1 MNRPR
6 PAQGLAATGRS
17 RRLALAVGLTL
28 AAVAATPA
36 ASHAATLGPATVEGV
51 DSIAYTAGNGE
62 ANQLQVRPGPSGF
75 IAFVDAGAT
84 IDAPD
89 PVCVEISAHEAH
101 CTAALVPALALQLG
115 DGNDRASVDVDI
127 DGLLSGGTGDDT
139 LTGGSGDER
148 LNGGSGNDVLDG
160 RLGADVLSGQD
171 GSDTVRYAGRTAPVV
186 VNLAT
191 VALGEEGQIGEGDTV
206 TPDNES
212 VIGGSGADEL
222 SGNAAANILDGGAG
236 SDTVEGGNGND
247 SVLGGAGHDAV
258 DGGLGND
265 VVDGGAGNDRVT
277 GGTGADD
284 LRGGAGADTLR
295 ARDGAPDSLDCG
307 ADGDAADADAVDTV
321 SGCESGA
328 PAPVLAPVT
337 PASPAATPFSFIY
350 GVFKLPSAP
359 VVLEKGRVTL
369 SVSCPAATPLGR
381 CSGVLSLERFG
392 KQSKKAKAS
401 RRTRRF
407 RAGEQSYA
415 VRAGKK
421 TKVRVRLSSVTRR
434 EVNRSG
440 TARLKVL
447 LRRTKRAKRSTR
459 IGTLK
464 VQASRRTK
472 RQRRPARIAS

>member
-6 PAQGLAATGRS
+6 PAHCIAASGRP
-17 RRLALAVGLTL
+17 RRLALALGLTL
-28 AAVAATPA
+28 ATVAAAPA
-36 ASHAATLGPATVEGV
+36 ASQAATVGPGTVGG
-51 DSIAYTAGNGE
+51 SIAYTAGDGE
-62 ANQLQVRPGPSGF
+62 SNQLQVRPGPAGA
-75 IAFVDAGAT
+75 IAFVDPANT
-84 IDAPD
+84 IAASGP
-89 PVCVEISAHEAH
+89 CVQITANEAH
-101 CTAALVPALALQLG
+101 CTAAPLDVHLG
-115 DGNDRASVDVDI
+115 DGDDRATVDVDH
-127 DGLLSGGTGDDT
+127 DLLLDGGTGDDT

-171 GSDTVRYAGRTAPVV
+171 GSDTVRYAGRTASVV

-191 VALGEEGQIGEGDTV
+191 AALGEEGQIGEGDTV

-212 VIGGSGADEL
+212 AIGGSGADEL
-222 SGNAAANILDGGAG
+222 SGNAAANVLDGGAG

-247 SVLGGAGHDAV
+247 SALGGAGHDAV

-295 ARDGAPDSLDCG
+295 ARDGHPDSLDCG

-337 PASPAATPFSFIY
+337 PAAPAATPFSFIY

-392 KQSKKAKAS
+392 KQSKQAKAS

-421 TKVRVRLSSVTRR
+421 TKVRVRLSSVARR